1 MNIIERLEALIA
13 QGKDGAMLR
22 YGLGD
27 AYLRSGDTD
36 KAVDHLRRAVSQD
49 PAYSAAW
56 KLLGRVLVERQADE
70 EAAEAFRQGIAVA
83 EHKGDVQ
90 AAKEMQVFLNRIEK
104 RRRQT
109 PDD

>member
-1 MNIIERLEALIA
+1 MDIIDRLEALIA
-13 QGKDGAMLR
+13 KGEDGAMLR

-27 AYLRSGDTD
+27 AYLKSGDTD
-36 KAVDHLRRAVSQD
+36 KAIDQLRRAVSQD

-56 KLLGRVLVERQADE
+56 KLLGKALEERQADE

-90 AAKEMQVFLNRIEK
+90 AAKEMRVFLKRIEK

-109 PDD
+109 PTD

>member
-1 MNIIERLEALIA
+1 MSIIERLEAMIA
-13 QGKDGAMLR
+13 KGEDGAMLR

-36 KAVDHLRRAVSQD
+36 KAVVHLRRAVSQD

-83 EHKGDVQ
+83 EHKGDLQ

>member
-36 KAVDHLRRAVSQD
+36 KAVVHLRRAVSQD

>member
-13 QGKDGAMLR
+13 KGKDGAMLR

-27 AYLRSGDTD
+27 AYLKSGDTD

-49 PAYSAAW
+49 PTYSAAW
-56 KLLGRVLVERQADE
+56 KLLGRALVEWQADE